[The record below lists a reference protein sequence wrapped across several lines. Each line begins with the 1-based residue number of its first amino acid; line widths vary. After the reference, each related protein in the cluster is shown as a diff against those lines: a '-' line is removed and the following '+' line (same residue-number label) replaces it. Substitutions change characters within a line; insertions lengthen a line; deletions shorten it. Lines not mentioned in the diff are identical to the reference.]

1 MRTVVVIPAYNEERH
16 VGDVVRSLRFVADA
30 VVVVDDGSD
39 DRTGE
44 IAANAGATVVT
55 HVLNRGYGAGTATG
69 IAAALRL
76 GAEAIVT
83 FDADGQHR
91 AEDVPRIIKPVA
103 DGSADVVIGVRT
115 VERDR
120 IPATR
125 RAAHWCANALTY
137 LLFGLWVTDSHSGL
151 RAFSRRMAEG
161 MVLKCD
167 RMEVASEI
175 IKEIKRGGWRLTEI
189 PIVPIYT
196 EYSLSK
202 GQSFTVGLKTAW
214 RLIVSKVLH

>member
-1 MRTVVVIPAYNEERH
+1 MKTVVVIPAYNEERH
-16 VGDVVRSLRFVADA
+16 VGDVVRSLRSVADA
-30 VVVVDDGSD
+30 VVVVNDGSS

-44 IAANAGATVVT
+44 VAATAGATVVT
-55 HVLNRGYGAGTATG
+55 HVINRGYGAGTATG
-69 IAAALRL
+69 IAAALLL
-76 GAEAIVT
+76 GADAIVT
-83 FDADGQHR
+83 FDADGQH
-91 AEDVPRIIKPVA
+91 AASDVPRITKPIA
-103 DGSADVVIGVRT
+103 DGVADVVIGVRT

-120 IPATR
+120 IPVTR
-125 RAAHWCANALTY
+125 RIAHWCANALTY
-137 LLFGLWVTDSHSGL
+137 ALFGLWVTDSHSGL

-161 MVLKCD
+161 MELKCD

-175 IKEIKRGGWRLTEI
+175 IKEIKRGGWKLAEV

>member
-1 MRTVVVIPAYNEERH
+1 MRTVIVIPAYNEARMIGE
-16 VGDVVRSLRFVADA
+16 VVRSARAVAEA
-30 VVVVDDGSD
+30 VVVVDDGSA

-44 IAANAGATVVT
+44 IAANAGAIVVT
-55 HVLNRGYGAGTATG
+55 HVMNRGYGAGTATG

-91 AEDVPRIIKPVA
+91 ASDVPRIVA
-103 DGSADVVIGVRT
+103 PLERGEADVVMGVRT
-115 VERDR
+115 METGR
-120 IPATR
+120 IPVTR
-125 RAAHWCANALTY
+125 RLAHWCANALTY
-137 LLFGLWVTDSHSGL
+137 ALFGRWVTDSHSGL

-161 MVLKCD
+161 MDLKCD

-175 IKEIKRGGWRLTEI
+175 IKEIHRGGWRLAEV

-196 EYSLSK
+196 DYSLSK
-202 GQSFTVGLKTAW
+202 GQSFTVGIKTAW
-214 RLIVSKVLH
+214 RLILSKLLH